1 MLSVITEIPSDF
13 KIGVATTINRG
24 HTPAEVAKMCA
35 DKLVSVSDNAP
46 PPIKEQ
52 ANAFKKD
59 ILNVVEHYMRQ
70 AIKSDRVTL
79 YNKFKEAGHEKLAK
93 AILGD

>member
-1 MLSVITEIPSDF
+1 MFSVITEIPSDF
-13 KIGVATTINRG
+13 KVGVATTINRG

-79 YNKFKEAGHEKLAK
+79 YNKFKEAGHEELAK

>member
-59 ILNVVEHYMRQ
+59 ILNVVEHYMIQ

-79 YNKFKEAGHEKLAK
+79 YNKFKEAGHEELAK

>member
-1 MLSVITEIPSDF
+1 MFSVITEIPSDF

-59 ILNVVEHYMRQ
+59 ILNVVEHYMIQ

-79 YNKFKEAGHEKLAK
+79 YNKFKEAGHEELAK

>member
-79 YNKFKEAGHEKLAK
+79 YNKFKEAGHEELAK

>member
-1 MLSVITEIPSDF
+1 MFSVITEIPSDF
-13 KIGVATTINRG
+13 KVGVATTINRG

-35 DKLVSVSDNAP
+35 DKSVSVSANAT

-59 ILNVVEHYMRQ
+59 ILNVVEHYMIQ

>member
-59 ILNVVEHYMRQ
+59 ILNVVEQYMRQ

-79 YNKFKEAGHEKLAK
+79 YNKFKEAGHEELAK

>member
-1 MLSVITEIPSDF
+1 MFSVTTKIPNDF
-13 KIGVATTINRG
+13 KVGVETTINRG
-24 HTPAEVAKMCA
+24 HTPTEVAKMCA

-46 PPIKEQ
+46 PPIKDQ

-59 ILNVVEHYMRQ
+59 ILNVVEYYMIQ

-79 YNKFKEAGHEKLAK
+79 YNRLKEAGHEQLAK

>member
-1 MLSVITEIPSDF
+1 MFSVTTKIPNDF
-13 KIGVATTINRG
+13 KVSVEATINRG
-24 HTPAEVAKMCA
+24 HTPEEIAKMCA

-59 ILNVVEHYMRQ
+59 ILNVVEHYMIQ

-79 YNKFKEAGHEKLAK
+79 YNRMKQAGHEQLAK

>member
-59 ILNVVEHYMRQ
+59 ILNVVEHYMIQ

-79 YNKFKEAGHEKLAK
+79 YNRMKQAGHEQLAK

>member
-13 KIGVATTINRG
+13 KVGVATTINRG

-79 YNKFKEAGHEKLAK
+79 YNKFKEAGHEELAK

>member
-1 MLSVITEIPSDF
+1 MFSVITEIPSDF
-13 KIGVATTINRG
+13 KVGVATTINRG

-59 ILNVVEHYMRQ
+59 ILNVVEHYMIQ

-79 YNKFKEAGHEKLAK
+79 YNKFKEAGHEELAK

>member
-1 MLSVITEIPSDF
+1 MFSVTTEIPSDF
-13 KIGVATTINRG
+13 KVGVETTINRG
-24 HTPAEVAKMCA
+24 HTPEEIAKMCA

-79 YNKFKEAGHEKLAK
+79 YNKFKEAGHEELAK

>member
-1 MLSVITEIPSDF
+1 MFSVITEIPSDF
-13 KIGVATTINRG
+13 KVGVATTINRG

-46 PPIKEQ
+46 PPIKDQ
-52 ANAFKKD
+52 ANAFKKY

-79 YNKFKEAGHEKLAK
+79 YNKFKEAGHEELAK

>member
-1 MLSVITEIPSDF
+1 MFSVITEIPSDF
-13 KIGVATTINRG
+13 KVGVATTINRG

-59 ILNVVEHYMRQ
+59 ILNVVEHYMIQ

-79 YNKFKEAGHEKLAK
+79 YNKFKEAGYEELAK

>member
-1 MLSVITEIPSDF
+1 MFSVSTEISNDF
-13 KIGVATTINRG
+13 KIDVVTTINRG

-59 ILNVVEHYMRQ
+59 ILHVVEYYMVQ
-70 AIKSDRVTL
+70 AVKSDRVTL
-79 YNKFKEAGHEKLAK
+79 YNRLKEAGHEDLAK